1 MTKAT
6 RALIALIRQHRLNYD
21 TLRVASHE
29 ARKHLGITQP
39 VRRVLPK
46 LLPEDA
52 VKQFFT
58 AVESGGNVQH
68 TILFRFL
75 LYTAVR
81 VEELVNVEVGQV
93 DLTQRTVFISQG
105 KGGKDRYTLFP
116 AAFTLPLRTYIQ
128 SHPGNRY
135 LFETTHKHK
144 YTTRW
149 VRYLMDDY
157 AEVAGVKEN
166 FHPHLFRHYALT
178 LLTREG
184 LTDAQIQM
192 ISGHASKDSL
202 QVYQHLALKDVAPA
216 YQEAMGKMKVDR

>member
-68 TILFRFL
+68 AILFRFL
-75 LYTAVR
+75 LHTAIR
-81 VEELVNVEVGQV
+81 VEELVNVEVSHV
-93 DLTQRTVFISQG
+93 DLTQGTVFISQG
-105 KGGKDRYTLFP
+105 KGAKDRYTIFP
-116 AAFTLPLRTYIQ
+116 TAFRLPLRTYIQ
-128 SHPGNRY
+128 SNPENRY
-135 LFETTHKHK
+135 LFESTHKTK
-144 YTTRW
+144 YTARW
-149 VRYLMDDY
+149 IRYLMDHY
-157 AEVAGVKEN
+157 ADKAGVSEN
-166 FHPHLFRHYALT
+166 MHPHLFRHFCLT
-178 LLTREG
+178 HLTREG
-184 LTDAQIQM
+184 LTDAQIQI
-192 ISGHASKDSL
+192 ISGHKSKDSL
-202 QVYQHLALKDVAPA
+202 AVYQHLSMRDVAPS
-216 YQEAMGKMKVDR
+216 YQTAMQKMKLD